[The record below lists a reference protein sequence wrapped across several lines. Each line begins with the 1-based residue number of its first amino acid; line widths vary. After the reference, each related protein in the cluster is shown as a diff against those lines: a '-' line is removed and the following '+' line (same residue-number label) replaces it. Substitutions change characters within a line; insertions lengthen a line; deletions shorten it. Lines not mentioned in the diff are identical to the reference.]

1 VTILGGDFTIPSM
14 DTEASESRTSELSS
28 HGDENVVQDT
38 PPQGVMEEAYEPHA
52 LRRSSR
58 SSHPPEI
65 WLELHQGSACDAEDP
80 LTYMEA
86 MTRPDSV
93 EWLRAMRYEI

>member
-1 VTILGGDFTIPSM
+1 M
-14 DTEASESRTSELSS
+14 DAEASGTRTSELSS

-38 PPQGVMEEAYEPHA
+38 PPQGVMKEASEAHA

-58 SSHPPEI
+58 SSNPPER
-65 WLELHQGSACDAEDP
+65 WLRLHQGSACNAEDP

-86 MTRPDSV
+86 MTWPDSI
-93 EWLRAMRYEI
+93 E